1 MIKGT
6 NKLNVNKPTLLLGA
20 VFVVA
25 VVLALFT
32 LIKVAV
38 DGANDRANLELVSDM
53 RALSYRVTGLSRDAT
68 NGQEEAFGELESVLG
83 QMDASWGRLQQ
94 SGGEL
99 PADVV
104 ESFGATLTSIL
115 GESKTITGDKET
127 IIFLHQVVNTLNE
140 RLPQLQ
146 DEHTQVVEML
156 LDSRAPADQ
165 VAVAQA
171 QSWRAERI
179 GRNIDKMLAGGA
191 DAEAAADQF
200 NRDANLF
207 GRVLE
212 GMKKGDSALG
222 IGRVTDGEA
231 LQSLQ
236 RITGQFEFVSNSVQE
251 IFNAT
256 PALFRSRQAADKILD
271 QSPNLLVAGASLTDA
286 INALPSNR
294 TFTNGLALFFAIVAA
309 IALAAIGVQVYQT
322 TRKNLQDTASAN
334 EKNQQAILRLLDEIE
349 GLGDGDLTA
358 EATVTEDFTGA
369 IADAINFAILQLRE
383 LVARIQD
390 TAESVSAAASETRS
404 TALQLADSSE
414 HQAQEITGVS
424 AAINEMAISIDQ
436 VSANAA
442 ESASVADR
450 SVSIATNGANVVQSN
465 IKGMDTI
472 REQIQDTS
480 KRIKRLGE
488 SSQEIGDI
496 VSLIS
501 DIADQTNILALNAA
515 IQAAMAGDA
524 GRGFAVVA
532 DEVQRLAER
541 SANAAKQVAGLV
553 KTIQTDTNEAV
564 SSMEQTTS
572 EVVKGAQ
579 LAHDA
584 GRALGEIQNV
594 STTLAELIQ
603 DISTAARHQAT
614 TASQISAT
622 MNIIQDITSQTT
634 LGSQTTADSVGVLAE
649 NAIELREF
657 VADFK
662 LPSNFSVTK
671 DTDGYEADT
680 AADYMGGAAMA
691 GIAASQFDQTEDL
704 ESFDAPDLDGDYS
717 DNLKLVVAP
726 SEAED
731 PQAEIAND
739 FDFDQGT
746 DLDHQ
751 ETVVEEEVEEIEIAA
766 VATGSSTVSELEAEL
781 AGVELDEFSIDEYD
795 NDNKKA

>member
-6 NKLNVNKPTLLLGA
+6 NKLNFNKPTLVLGA

-25 VVLALFT
+25 TVLALFT
-32 LIKVAV
+32 LVKVAV
-38 DGANDRANLELVSDM
+38 DGANDRENLELVSDV

-68 NGQEEAFGELESVLG
+68 DGQEAAFDELESVLG
-83 QMDASWGRLQQ
+83 QMEANWGQLQQ
-94 SGGEL
+94 SGDEL
-99 PADVV
+99 PAEVV
-104 ESFGATLTSIL
+104 ESFGTTLSGIL
-115 GESKTITGDKET
+115 GEAKTIIGDKET
-127 IIFLHQVVNTLNE
+127 IIFLHQVVSTLNE

-212 GMKKGDSALG
+212 GMKKGDVALG

-231 LQSLQ
+231 LESLQ
-236 RITGQFEFVSNSVQE
+236 RITGQFEFVSNSIQE

-256 PALFRSRQAADKILD
+256 PALFRSRQAADNILD
-271 QSPNLLVAGASLTDA
+271 QSPTLLAAGAGLTDA
-286 INALPSNR
+286 INALPANR
-294 TFTNGLALFFAIVAA
+294 TFSNGLALFFAIIAA
-309 IALAAIGVQVYQT
+309 IALAAIGVQVYRT
-322 TRKNLQDTASAN
+322 TSKNLQDTASAN

-436 VSANAA
+436 VSANAS

-614 TASQISAT
+614 TASQISST

-634 LGSQTTADSVGVLAE
+634 RGSQTTADSVGVLAE

-657 VADFK
+657 VAGFK
-662 LPSNFSVTK
+662 LPADFSIAR
-671 DTDGYEADT
+671 DED
-680 AADYMGGAAMA
+680 ADYDLGADVDYMA
-691 GIAASQFDQTEDL
+691 GSPDAEEAFAQHETESQDGSPVDGDDAEGVELAAAAPEKENFIED
-704 ESFDAPDLDGDYS
+704 FDLDQRGD
-717 DNLKLVVAP
+717 VAY
-726 SEAED
+726 
-731 PQAEIAND
+731 
-739 FDFDQGT
+739 G
-746 DLDHQ
+746 
-751 ETVVEEEVEEIEIAA
+751 ETADEEVEELEIAA
-766 VATGSSTVSELEAEL
+766 AATGSTSTVSELEAEL
-781 AGVELDEFSIDEYD
+781 AGVDLDEFSIDEYD